1 MSAKGEG
8 TRAVRALSG
17 REAERSGP
25 TKRERG
31 RGLWGLVRVGPRG
44 KRVREGKGW
53 AAGIGFGPGFVGLG
67 SLFYFYIYFLFL
79 FLTQPQA
86 K

>member
-1 MSAKGEG
+1 MSGA
-8 TRAVRALSG
+8 
-17 REAERSGP
+17 
-25 TKRERG
+25 G
-31 RGLWGLVRVGPRG
+31 RGAEGGQLAWPNREEAWAWSPVRVGPRG